1 MLIIKAKD
9 GKTDTPCMVEFKGN
23 YESVMNEYRA
33 AIASTAEAILK
44 PFSEDEKKVIKSEI
58 ARIYA
63 ECMGYLV
70 KA

>member
-9 GKTDTPCMVEFKGN
+9 GKTDTPCMVEIKGD

-33 AIASTAEAILK
+33 AIAATAEAILR
-44 PFSEDEKKVIKSEI
+44 PFSEDEKKVAKSEI

>member
-9 GKTDTPCMVEFKGN
+9 GETDTPCMVEIKGN
-23 YESVMNEYRA
+23 FESFMNEYRA
-33 AIASTAEAILK
+33 AITATADAILK
-44 PFSEDEKKVIKSEI
+44 PFSEDEKKVVKSEI
-58 ARIYA
+58 ARLYA